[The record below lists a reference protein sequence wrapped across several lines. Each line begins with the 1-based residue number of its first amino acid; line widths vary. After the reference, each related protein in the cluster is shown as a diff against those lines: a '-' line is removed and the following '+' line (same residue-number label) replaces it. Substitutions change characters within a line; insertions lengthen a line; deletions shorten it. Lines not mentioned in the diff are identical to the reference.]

1 MVNTRTDAELAAAVQ
16 AAVDAMLPQI
26 REQVREEYR
35 TGAVASGSNPPPVTI
50 HTWLERFNKQKP
62 RSFEKATRLID
73 CVKFE
78 GDGWAWWRAIKQA
91 KGGDAWGLTLTWAK
105 TVQKSVLFFSF
116 SPRAEQETL
125 LTRGEEAAGTA
136 EEQAKNFRWGLH
148 KSILD
153 HVMCIQFT
161 DVAQVVDAARN
172 LEILRDRDDYD
183 RSERSDKR
191 LRGGGGNYRNN
202 NNNNHSRDNNRSNL
216 NRYRLYLLYDMNLTS
231 RQVTGILVLDAT
243 KETEGF
249 MSHDLSLNQVPS
261 SPGYPLRV
269 ILTRLQQCGRRT
281 PVRVSVVL
289 MLVLASNVGQ
299 AVILRG
305 DCKRRNIGAVSSGF
319 ADMKP
324 DASGRVFALLRI
336 RPPILQD
343 VFLKNF
349 PGIPLIRDVGVVG
362 ARFYSP
368 RLSPW
373 GLAPVLFVKKKDG
386 SMRLCIDYRELN
398 KITIR
403 NRYPLPR
410 IDDLFDQLQGAKHFS
425 KIDLRSGYHQLRV
438 KEQDISRILIATV
451 MGHYEFLVYPFGLTN
466 APAVFMDL
474 MNRVFHE
481 FLDKFVIV
489 FIDDILV
496 FSKSKEEHEEHLRT
510 VLQILR
516 QEKLY
521 AKFSKCEF
529 WLSKVAFY
537 GVNIVSAKGTYYGSG
552 DGLGYHQ
559 NGQDDVCDRK
569 GDEVCIGMMS
579 KKSAFEEIS
588 IVLVSSPYSY
598 SPIWYRWIPELHDAS
613 KKGLGLFAIRVCKAN
628 VVADALVGRIVI
640 SRTSLV
646 DDDGIYGQWFVED
659 VPQISQHTRLVAVV
673 GARCGYVC
681 VRVVNRRGQ
690 SRVERTIQT
699 LEDMLRSC
707 ALEWA
712 GNWDDYICLVEFAY
726 NNSWHASIKCAPFE
740 MLYGRKCRVLFV
752 GIWSVVNSILGV
764 RRIALE
770 FQPGEHVFLKVSPT
784 RGVRRF
790 GIKGKLSPRFI
801 GPFEILDRVGEVSY
815 RLALPPQLSH
825 VHNVFHVSLLRGY
838 KYHPLHVVSYPF
850 DQIREDLSYTEEP
863 ESILDRQDRVMRN
876 KTIPFVKILWKN
888 HPEREATWETE
899 ESMRASYP
907 HFFV

>member
-35 TGAVASGSNPPPVTI
+35 TGAVAWV
-50 HTWLERFNKQKP
+50 
-62 RSFEKATRLID
+62 TRLID

-202 NNNNHSRDNNRSNL
+202 NNSNHSRDNNRSNL

-231 RQVTGILVLDAT
+231 RHGNRNSGAGRDQRNRG
-243 KETEGF
+243 
-249 MSHDLSLNQVPS
+249 S
-261 SPGYPLRV
+261 
-269 ILTRLQQCGRRT
+269 QQSR
-281 PVRVSVVL
+281 
-289 MLVLASNVGQ
+289 